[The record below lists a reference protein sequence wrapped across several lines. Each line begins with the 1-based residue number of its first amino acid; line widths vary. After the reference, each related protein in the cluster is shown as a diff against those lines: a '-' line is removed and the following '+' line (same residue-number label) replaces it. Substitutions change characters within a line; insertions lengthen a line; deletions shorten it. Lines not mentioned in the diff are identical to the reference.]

1 MTSARPV
8 LQWNASRPERA
19 TLSGAVNSDTAGDLL
34 EAGRGWLA
42 TLPAGTSA
50 ELELSAV
57 GRCDSAALALLLDWV
72 RAAAAA
78 DCSLI
83 IRHVPAALQAML
95 PLLGLDVLLQSAGTD
110 ALQVA
115 PRVDPAPS
123 GTMPGSASPGRAQ
136 T

>member
-1 MTSARPV
+1 MTAVRPV
-8 LQWNASRPERA
+8 LQWNASRPELA
-19 TLSGAVNSDTAGDLL
+19 TLAGVVDSDTAGDLL

-42 TLPAGTSA
+42 ALPAGTAA

-57 GRCDSAALALLLDWV
+57 ERCDSAALALLLDWA

-95 PLLGLDVLLQSAGTD
+95 PLLGLNMLLQSVGTD
-110 ALQVA
+110 ALQVV
-115 PRVDPAPS
+115 PRVDPVPS
-123 GTMPGSASPGRAQ
+123 GTIPGSASPGRAQ